1 MYLVVDT
8 WVWEKA
14 QRGESLASLELLAK
28 IYRKCEY
35 RIIYDYDGEILD
47 EYKNHIR
54 ELPIIRMFRLMTQT
68 GKMIPR
74 PKSNIEIKDFDKS
87 DLKFI
92 QVAITTPNTLIISG
106 NSDFLELKKR
116 LEKNKKLKEVKILT
130 PEEAL
135 NVL

>member
-14 QRGESLASLELLAK
+14 QRGESLISLELLAK
-28 IYRKCEY
+28 IYRKCEHK
-35 RIIYDYDGEILD
+35 IIYDYDGEILD

-68 GKMIPR
+68 GKMMPR
-74 PKSNIEIKDFDKS
+74 SKGDIEIKDFDRS

-106 NSDFLELKKR
+106 NSDFLELKKH

-135 NVL
+135 NIL